1 MAKDTYLE
9 LGVQANFK
17 EIDETGSRG
26 CSWLAVL
33 GRIGSSLGITRIWP
47 LLGGEINGAFWCF
60 FGDIWRTKPF
70 RSFTFLNEKS

>member
-9 LGVQANFK
+9 LGVQADFK

-33 GRIGSSLGITRIWP
+33 GRTGSSLGITRVSQ
-47 LLGGEINGAFWCF
+47 LLAGGINGAF
-60 FGDIWRTKPF
+60 
-70 RSFTFLNEKS
+70 